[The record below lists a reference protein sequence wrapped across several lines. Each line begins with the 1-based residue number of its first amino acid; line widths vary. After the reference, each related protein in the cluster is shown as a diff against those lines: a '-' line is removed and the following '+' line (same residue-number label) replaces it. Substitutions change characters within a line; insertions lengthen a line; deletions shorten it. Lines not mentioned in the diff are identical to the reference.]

1 MMRRRRTESDPRR
14 RHHTNTHSIKSI
26 NERENIKMFKKIIAS
41 VLMLALA
48 VCLVSCGS
56 KKEESKEPKTGA
68 TSTYAYL
75 LDTTNMEKPE
85 LDLSGATGVLKSV
98 LDSGVLTIATS
109 PDYPAAE
116 FVTEDGTVYGSEM
129 MLAKYVADCLGV
141 DLAIETMEFSGTF
154 AAVDTGKVD
163 MAFSGY
169 GWKADRAEQYELTVG
184 YVGEDEE
191 DSTSNHTL
199 ITTVENEGKFNS
211 LADFVG
217 THIYA
222 QAASL
227 QEMYVEDQILT
238 LDPDG
243 TTTLE
248 LVSTLDQAVL
258 GLQAGKCDVIALDE
272 DTAKQYVATSDGKF
286 VLTGVL
292 FDMSLYEEY
301 EGNVALAKKGE
312 TSLINVVNKIIEFVN
327 EKNYYFDMYEVAKEQ
342 AGIEE

>member
-1 MMRRRRTESDPRR
+1 MMRRRRTESISRR
-14 RHHTNTHSIKSI
+14 RNTVTIYDLSSIK
-26 NERENIKMFKKIIAS
+26 ERENIKMFKKMIAS

-56 KKEESKEPKTGA
+56 KESGSAEPKTGT

-85 LDLSGATGVLKSV
+85 LDLSGATGVLKSI

-199 ITTVENEGKFNS
+199 ITTAENEGKFNS

-217 THIYA
+217 THI
-222 QAASL
+222 
-227 QEMYVEDQILT
+227 
-238 LDPDG
+238 
-243 TTTLE
+243 
-248 LVSTLDQAVL
+248 
-258 GLQAGKCDVIALDE
+258 
-272 DTAKQYVATSDGKF
+272 
-286 VLTGVL
+286 
-292 FDMSLYEEY
+292 
-301 EGNVALAKKGE
+301 
-312 TSLINVVNKIIEFVN
+312 
-327 EKNYYFDMYEVAKEQ
+327 
-342 AGIEE
+342 